1 MRRLLIIT
9 ISLLLFAGCKKDQ
22 VNSLNV
28 RIENFMG
35 FSVDSAFL
43 VYDESGYNYGEIA
56 AGDTTGYHLYE
67 SLIDDPAVYF
77 FKNGDQFLAGPILA
91 PPLSAPTHL
100 ANGNYTVK
108 IFPDSSL
115 LGGYNAIFIKE

>member
-1 MRRLLIIT
+1 MRCILT
-9 ISLLLFAGCKKDQ
+9 ISIYLLVFAGCKKDQ
-22 VNSLNV
+22 VKSVNV
-28 RIENFMG
+28 RIANSIG
-35 FSVDSAFL
+35 FNVDSAFL
-43 VYDESGYNYGEIA
+43 VYDESGYNYGGIA

-67 SLIDDPAVYF
+67 SVVDDPAVYF

-115 LGGYNAIFIKE
+115 LGGYNAQFIKE

>member
-1 MRRLLIIT
+1 M
-9 ISLLLFAGCKKDQ
+9 
-22 VNSLNV
+22 NSVNV
-28 RIENFMG
+28 RIANSMG

-43 VYDESGYNYGEIA
+43 VYDESGFNYRAIA

-100 ANGNYTVK
+100 ANGKYIVR
-108 IFPDSSL
+108 IFVDSSFL
-115 LGGYNAIFIKE
+115 TGYNVEFIKE

>member
-1 MRRLLIIT
+1 M
-9 ISLLLFAGCKKDQ
+9 LFAACKKDQ
-22 VNSLNV
+22 VNSVNV
-28 RIENFMG
+28 RIENSIG

-67 SLIDDPAVYF
+67 SLVDDPAVYF
-77 FKNGDQFLAGPILA
+77 FKNGDQFLAGPVLA
-91 PPLSAPTHL
+91 PPLTAPTHL